1 MGFSQSIGATWC
13 NTFPFSDGV
22 YSGLKQFPGPSASLE
37 AHGFSPIWRIA
48 KRCAPGHPMWG
59 CWAMAAMACLKLSMD
74 PQSWLSFDSLQS
86 IQEMILNQSRF
97 IHSLFIATL
106 IIFSDNI
113 QMRTG
118 QKTWTYHP
126 TGFAVEANDWSV
138 PILGHVHLRKQT
150 PSWLFHGKPLSR
162 SHTLG

>member
-1 MGFSQSIGATWC
+1 
-13 NTFPFSDGV
+13 
-22 YSGLKQFPGPSASLE
+22 
-37 AHGFSPIWRIA
+37 
-48 KRCAPGHPMWG
+48 
-59 CWAMAAMACLKLSMD
+59 MAAMACLKLSMD

-118 QKTWTYHP
+118 QKT
-126 TGFAVEANDWSV
+126 
-138 PILGHVHLRKQT
+138 
-150 PSWLFHGKPLSR
+150 
-162 SHTLG
+162 